1 MVRNRHKPPPV
12 CCAARPLRGVG
23 LELLQ
28 PQLDMSVHVAVVSET
43 ARRPPLS
50 DMLFA
55 CLLDKGPTRFRC
67 DGNRAARPLIDGV
80 YVWLVSVR
88 TGFAIAPGSCLQPI
102 GSLATSLFPRPP
114 VDGCA
119 AHPAGAWTAPALRPA
134 SRIRP
139 PAPRGRRLWP
149 DAPRGGL
156 PQLREKATPNPS
168 SCKQPA
174 AVQRIG
180 IRARRRARI
189 EPHGDPV

>member
-1 MVRNRHKPPPV
+1 MRCIPTPE
-12 CCAARPLRGVG
+12 GVG
-23 LELLQ
+23 LTAFGCQFAMSAHVGIDTQRQ
-28 PQLDMSVHVAVVSET
+28 PA
-43 ARRPPLS
+43 PPCPTYGS
-50 DMLFA
+50 
-55 CLLDKGPTRFRC
+55 DKGPTRFRC
-67 DGNRAARPLIDGV
+67 DGNRAARLLIDGV
-80 YVWLVSVR
+80 YARLVSAR
-88 TGFAIAPGSCLQPI
+88 TGFAIAPGSGLQPI
-102 GSLATSLFPRPP
+102 GWLATSLFPRPP

-168 SCKQPA
+168 SCKQST

-180 IRARRRARI
+180 IRALRRARI